1 MGIDPGYAIL
11 GYGVLE
17 AGQGNR
23 PRPLDYGVIET
34 AAGEPFPQRL
44 ERLYRGMGQLLET
57 FQPQAVAF
65 EELFFYRNVTTA
77 LQVGAGRG
85 GRPVGGPAGGAS
97 PV

>member
-17 AGQGNR
+17 TGQGNR

-44 ERLYRGMGQLLET
+44 ERLYRGMG
-57 FQPQAVAF
+57 PA
-65 EELFFYRNVTTA
+65 
-77 LQVGAGRG
+77 AGNLPAPG
-85 GRPVGGPAGGAS
+85 GGL
-97 PV
+97 

>member
-1 MGIDPGYAIL
+1 MIVMGIDPGYAIL

-65 EELFFYRNVTTA
+65 LRPFFGEKPSCAVFFCSGGSWFNV
-77 LQVGAGRG
+77 
-85 GRPVGGPAGGAS
+85 
-97 PV
+97 